1 MPLLIHLNDA
11 NAPAHREATTHLF
24 GPAGGRIGRSPEC
37 ELVLRDPEAYVSN
50 LHASIARRGERWI
63 AVDHSTNGIVLND
76 AREPLPA
83 GHALTWGIIT
93 QGTCL
98 EGSSYTPPPPIRVR
112 RRHQNDGNAN
122 LNAGET

>member
-1 MPLLIHLNDA
+1 LLIHLNDT

-24 GPAGGRIGRSPEC
+24 GPAGGRIGRSAEC

-63 AVDHSTNGIVLND
+63 EIDHSTNGIVLND

-83 GHALTWGIIT
+83 GSQIVLHDGDRLKIGPYRLVIAIT
-93 QGTCL
+93 PDPNP
-98 EGSSYTPPPPIRVR
+98 EAARKARGSAQR
-112 RRHQNDGNAN
+112 
-122 LNAGET
+122 

>member
-83 GHALTWGIIT
+83 GSQIVLHDGDRLKIGPYVLVIAIT
-93 QGTCL
+93 PDPKPGAAANVRA
-98 EGSSYTPPPPIRVR
+98 SSTGR
-112 RRHQNDGNAN
+112 
-122 LNAGET
+122 